1 LASKKSKGYIKG
13 QVGFDAHYQTV
24 YGDQWPQ
31 LKAALSLVRQ
41 HVTLSGL
48 VQDYHLDGASTV
60 PPQVL
65 NVQPGDEVL
74 DMCAAPGGKSLQLAL
89 AMKGQGR
96 LVLNEM
102 SRTRRNRLARV
113 VDEHLTAEQRDIVR
127 IWCQD
132 ASLLCLKSPD
142 RFHKILLDAPCS
154 SERHLL
160 EHEDELGLWSIKRT
174 KNLAQRQM
182 GLLCSALTLLKPGG
196 QLVYSTCSISPL
208 ENELNIEKLL
218 KKRAGQI
225 KTVPIPD
232 AIMGEAKQHGVLIRP
247 DLHDGLGPMYTVL
260 LEKMESAQCDGF
272 DSTIIPTP

>member
-1 LASKKSKGYIKG
+1 MASKKSKSNVKG
-13 QVGFDAHYQTV
+13 QVGFDAHYASV
-24 YGDQWPQ
+24 YLGGWPK
-31 LKAALSLVRQ
+31 LKKALSLDRQ
-41 HVTLSGL
+41 HVTLEGL
-48 VQDYHLDGASTV
+48 VRDYHLDAASTV
-60 PPQVL
+60 PPKVL
-65 NVQPGDEVL
+65 NIQPGDEVL

-89 AMKGQGR
+89 ALNGKGR

-102 SRTRRNRLARV
+102 SRTRRNRLAKV
-113 VDEHLTAEQRDIVR
+113 IEEHLTPAQQDIVR

-132 ASLLCLKSPD
+132 ASLLGLMSPD
-142 RFHKILLDAPCS
+142 RFDKILLDAPCS

-160 EHEDELGLWSIKRT
+160 EHEDELDLWSIKRT

-218 KKRAGQI
+218 KKRSGQLRTLPVSGTI
-225 KTVPIPD
+225 
-232 AIMGEAKQHGVLIRP
+232 GEVKQHGVLIRP

-260 LEKMESAQCDGF
+260 LEK
-272 DSTIIPTP
+272 TPDHS

>member
-1 LASKKSKGYIKG
+1 LASKKSKNKIKG
-13 QVGFDAHYQTV
+13 QVGFDAHYESV
-24 YGDQWPQ
+24 YGNQWPE
-31 LKAALSLVRQ
+31 LKNALSQERQ
-41 HVTLSGL
+41 HVALDGL
-48 VQDYHLDGASTV
+48 IQEYHLDAASTI

-65 NVQPGDEVL
+65 NVQPKDEVL

-89 AMKGQGR
+89 ALNGHGR

-113 VDEHLTAEQRDIVR
+113 VDEHLKPEQRDIVR

-132 ASLLCLKSPD
+132 ASLLGLKSPD
-142 RFHKILLDAPCS
+142 RFDKILLDAPCS

-160 EHEDELGLWSIKRT
+160 EHEDELELWSIKRT

-182 GLLCSALTLLKPGG
+182 GLLCSALTLLNPGG
-196 QLVYSTCSISPL
+196 QMVYSTCSISPL

-225 KTVPIPD
+225 KTVPMSNV
-232 AIMGEAKQHGVLIRP
+232 MGEAKQHGVLIRP

-260 LEKMESAQCDGF
+260 LEKTDAPENH
-272 DSTIIPTP
+272 